1 MNKNEFMDHVV
12 WDKINLISESS
23 KDERIDLATQD
34 FIINSVNYIENRLKI
49 ALIEITNE
57 AELQSLTTE
66 LDNTTNQ
73 INSFLGNNNVGHLTN
88 AMNNLFS
95 AMNRLRNFPTPIN
108 KNSYN
113 YSKSINSFKNNY
125 IEKNNI
131 LEEKYTQLNIKYQES
146 KKLIDESLLNIE
158 QLENKINEKD
168 TEIDELN
175 QTFYT
180 EFESVKEETKNF
192 KDDFFKVQ
200 KEFFDNQIIDYEE
213 RIKLLENEIIEKS
226 DKILLLLNNK
236 NEEAIRLVG
245 LVADSAITG
254 NYQRIANENKISAN
268 RLRNTALALMAI
280 LSVLLV
286 YAVWDISSTNFDWKR
301 SLIRIIAAAA
311 LSYPATYAARESS
324 KHRKI
329 EIRNRRIE
337 LELASINPFIEFLED
352 ANKKSIKEELVGKYF
367 GNDTN
372 DLSVDDKNDE
382 VSLNLIE
389 RLVKTILPILN
400 K

>member
-1 MNKNEFMDHVV
+1 
-12 WDKINLISESS
+12 
-23 KDERIDLATQD
+23 
-34 FIINSVNYIENRLKI
+34 
-49 ALIEITNE
+49 
-57 AELQSLTTE
+57 
-66 LDNTTNQ
+66 
-73 INSFLGNNNVGHLTN
+73 
-88 AMNNLFS
+88 
-95 AMNRLRNFPTPIN
+95 PIN